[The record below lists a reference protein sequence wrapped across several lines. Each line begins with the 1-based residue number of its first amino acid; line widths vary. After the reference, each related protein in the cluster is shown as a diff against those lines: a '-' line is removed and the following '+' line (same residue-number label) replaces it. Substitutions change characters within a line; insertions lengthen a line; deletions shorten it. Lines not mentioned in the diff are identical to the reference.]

1 MVFSKREIIILRS
14 KTKFLSQGRKVFI
27 LRSKTKFLSQRR
39 KVFILRSKTKFLS
52 QRRKVF
58 IMKEYLTSERLK
70 ELKKELE
77 YLRKTERKKI
87 ADELKSAIAFGD
99 LSENAAYKEA
109 KESQAFLE
117 GRIREL
123 EKIIN
128 NAEII
133 KKDINNNQV
142 KLGSTVTLKNMS
154 QPKPLVEVEKF
165 KILGKE
171 EADPVKKKISFES
184 PLGKSLLNKFKGAVL
199 KVNTPQGKIKYK
211 ILKIE

>member
-1 MVFSKREIIILRS
+1 MVFSKREII
-14 KTKFLSQGRKVFI
+14 I

-39 KVFILRSKTKFLS
+39 KVFILRSKT
-52 QRRKVF
+52 
-58 IMKEYLTSERLK
+58 MKEYLTSKRLK

-133 KKDINNNQV
+133 KKGINNNQV

>member
-1 MVFSKREIIILRS
+1 MVFSKREIIILRSKTKFLSQRRKVFILRS

-27 LRSKTKFLSQRR
+27 LRSKTKFLSQ
-39 KVFILRSKTKFLS
+39 K
-52 QRRKVF
+52 RKVF

>member
-27 LRSKTKFLSQRR
+27 LRSKTKFLSQ
-39 KVFILRSKTKFLS
+39 K
-52 QRRKVF
+52 RKVF
-58 IMKEYLTSERLK
+58 IMKEYLTSKRLK

>member
-14 KTKFLSQGRKVFI
+14 KT
-27 LRSKTKFLSQRR
+27 
-39 KVFILRSKTKFLS
+39 
-52 QRRKVF
+52 
-58 IMKEYLTSERLK
+58 MKEYLTSERLK

-99 LSENAAYKEA
+99 LSENAAYKGA

>member
-14 KTKFLSQGRKVFI
+14 KTKFLSQG
-27 LRSKTKFLSQRR
+27 R

>member
-27 LRSKTKFLSQRR
+27 LRSKTKFLSQ
-39 KVFILRSKTKFLS
+39 K
-52 QRRKVF
+52 RKVF